1 MGRNVSFNT
10 TITRTSFHDNEAEI
24 TCTDNGN
31 VVTAEI
37 DDFRLEDSLNAFV
50 ATNKIHMKWN
60 GSVYVGNAFGMEFTT
75 KGPKYLG
82 KK

>member
-1 MGRNVSFNT
+1 MAFNT
-10 TITRTSFHDNEAEI
+10 TLTRTSFHDNEAEI

-50 ATNKIHMKWN
+50 VTNKIHMKWN
-60 GSVYVGNAFGMEFTT
+60 GRVYVGNAFGMEFTT

>member
-1 MGRNVSFNT
+1 MEYQSE
-10 TITRTSFHDNEAEI
+10 SNEVEI
-24 TCTDNGN
+24 TCTNNGK

-37 DDFRLEDSLNAFV
+37 DNLKERQSLDAFI

-75 KGPKYLG
+75 KGP
-82 KK
+82 

>member
-1 MGRNVSFNT
+1 MNNRFYN
-10 TITRTSFHDNEAEI
+10 DEAEI

-50 ATNKIHMKWN
+50 VTNKIHMKWN

>member
-1 MGRNVSFNT
+1 MAFNT
-10 TITRTSFHDNEAEI
+10 TLTRTSFHDNEAEI

-50 ATNKIHMKWN
+50 VTNKIHMKWN

>member
-1 MGRNVSFNT
+1 MNNSLY
-10 TITRTSFHDNEAEI
+10 DNEADI

-37 DDFRLEDSLNAFV
+37 DDFRLEDSLNAFI

-75 KGPKYLG
+75 KGPRYLG
-82 KK
+82 KIK

>member
-1 MGRNVSFNT
+1 M
-10 TITRTSFHDNEAEI
+10 DNNFYDNNEVEI

-37 DDFRLEDSLNAFV
+37 DNFRFEDSLEAFI

-75 KGPKYLG
+75 NGP
-82 KK
+82 

>member
-1 MGRNVSFNT
+1 MGRNVFFNG
-10 TITRTSFHDNEAEI
+10 TRTSFHDNEADI

-37 DDFRLEDSLNAFV
+37 DDFRLEDSLNAFI

>member
-1 MGRNVSFNT
+1 MNN
-10 TITRTSFHDNEAEI
+10 SFHDNEAEI

-37 DDFRLEDSLNAFV
+37 DNFRLEDSLNAFI

-75 KGPKYLG
+75 KGPRYLG
-82 KK
+82 KKLNDRI

>member
-1 MGRNVSFNT
+1 MGRNVSFNST
-10 TITRTSFHDNEAEI
+10 QSSFHDNEAEI

-50 ATNKIHMKWN
+50 VTNKIHMKWN